1 MKTIL
6 NWFIGVL
13 ILGAM
18 IQACESCTGQTI
30 PKSDSASSSTSD
42 SGNEPTVT
50 ASDHYVLD
58 AGSVQECENYLKGRT
73 FRGGDAT
80 LKFGYDGTVSA
91 YAANGN
97 LVFAGT
103 LEVGGMKSAVSRWV
117 YAYDIGG
124 AGKLE
129 LLLGADG
136 KMMETSSLVMYK
148 PI

>member
-1 MKTIL
+1 MKTVL
-6 NWFIGVL
+6 NWFLGVI
-13 ILGAM
+13 ILGAL
-18 IQACESCTGQTI
+18 IQACESCTGQTS
-30 PKSDSASSSTSD
+30 PKSESASSSASD
-42 SGNEPTVT
+42 SDSEPTT
-50 ASDHYVLD
+50 PASDHNVLNT
-58 AGSVQECENYLKGRT
+58 GSAQDCENYLKGQT
-73 FRGGDAT
+73 FQGGDAT
-80 LKFGYDGTVSA
+80 LKFDYDGTVSA

-103 LEVGGMKSAVSRWV
+103 LEVGGVKSAVSRWV

-148 PI
+148 PL